1 MVCNGLYFQI
11 LNSITCAI
19 YERKKERK
27 NKQKCYRMEERK
39 DILFMLYISSL
50 LSFCHLLFISFL
62 NSFFP
67 FTNTALLQRYTHLH
81 SDTLTDVYRV
91 VQDRTQLSSAQ
102 GAYTKCL
109 KGQSHEINV
118 WFFGLFGQ
126 KKNLL
131 IFLRKGLVNFINVF
145 MLIFEFKVSQQYFI
159 WPVLR

>member
-1 MVCNGLYFQI
+1 MVCDGLYFQI

-19 YERKKERK
+19 YERKKERINRSAK
-27 NKQKCYRMEERK
+27 EWKKEK

-81 SDTLTDVYRV
+81 SDTLTDVYLV
-91 VQDRTQLSSAQ
+91 VQDRMQLSSAQ

-118 WFFGLFGQ
+118 WFLGSLDR
-126 KKNLL
+126 KKLL
-131 IFLRKGLVNFINVF
+131 IFLQKGLVNFINVF